1 MAERRSRDRRTAT
14 LPGWRR
20 KRNWWV
26 ALAAVTALVCCGGVL
41 AVNRLTYGDGDS
53 PDAAPSLA
61 PPTAAPASSTSPAVS
76 APPTSDSKAV
86 PDVVRRRLSE
96 AKALLSG
103 AGYTAVQ
110 VVDAT
115 GAERMILEENNW
127 LVVEQESDG
136 GVVTLRVRKPTDG
149 KGSTDTTV
157 GVVPDVVCKELQAA
171 QEALRSA
178 RFFNVRSHD
187 ATGKGRRQLIDRDW
201 VVVAQSEPA
210 RTSPTLTTKI
220 VLEVVK
226 YGEPTG
232 ESGCE
237 S

>member
-1 MAERRSRDRRTAT
+1 MAEWRSHAG

-20 KRNWWV
+20 KRNWWI
-26 ALAAVTALVCCGGVL
+26 ALAVVTVLACCGGGL
-41 AVNRLTYGDGDS
+41 AVNRITYGDGGS
-53 PDAAPSLA
+53 ADAEPS
-61 PPTAAPASSTSPAVS
+61 TAPASAPRTPAPSTPAATPPSTSEGRP
-76 APPTSDSKAV
+76 V
-86 PDVVRRRLSE
+86 PDVVRKRLSE
-96 AKALLSG
+96 AKALLAG
-103 AGYTAVQ
+103 AGYTSVK

-115 GAERMILEENNW
+115 GAERMVLEDNNW
-127 LVVEQESDG
+127 LVVSQETST
-136 GVVTLRVRKPTDG
+136 GVVTLHVRKPTDG

-178 RFFNVRSHD
+178 RFLNIRSHD
-187 ATGKGRRQLIDRDW
+187 ATGKGRFQLIDRDW
-201 VVVAQSEPA
+201 VVVAQSEPPE
-210 RTSPTLTTKI
+210 TSPSLTTKI
-220 VLEVVK
+220 VLQVVK